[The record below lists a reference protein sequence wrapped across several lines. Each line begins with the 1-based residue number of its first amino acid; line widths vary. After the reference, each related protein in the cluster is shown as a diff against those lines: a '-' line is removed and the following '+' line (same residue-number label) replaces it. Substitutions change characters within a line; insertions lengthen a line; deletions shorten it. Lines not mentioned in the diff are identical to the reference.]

1 MGEFNIYNEILDFS
15 DFIHLFLSKGKRITL
30 EKSEYFCRAEE
41 NFPFVAYLDK
51 GAFRYTCDDSDGKE
65 HILSY
70 AFENEILGNYSPL
83 QNNSYAISNIQ
94 AIQSSVIYMLSI
106 SEINSYFNSSMETQF
121 LGRRIAEVVLFSMAQ
136 RLKSLYCDTPEER
149 YLSLVTKCP
158 DVLNRITLRE
168 MASYL
173 MITPE
178 TLSRIRK
185 RIVLKRKS

>member
-41 NFPFVAYLDK
+41 NFPFVAYLEK

-168 MASYL
+168 MVIFNDNTGNL
-173 MITPE
+173 EPD
-178 TLSRIRK
+178 
-185 RIVLKRKS
+185 

>member
-15 DFIHLFLSKGKRITL
+15 DFINLFINRGKRIDL
-30 EKSEYFCRAEE
+30 QKNEYFCRAEE
-41 NFPFVAYLDK
+41 NFPFIGYLEK
-51 GAFRYTCDDSDGKE
+51 GAFRYTCDASDGKE

-83 QNNSYAISNIQ
+83 QNNSYAIANIQ
-94 AIQSSVIYMLSI
+94 AVQSSVIYRLSI
-106 SEINSYFNSSMETQF
+106 SEVNSYFNSSINAQH

-136 RLKSLYCDTPEER
+136 RLKSVYCDTPEER
-149 YLSLVTKCP
+149 YLSLIAKCP

-178 TLSRIRK
+178 TLSRIRR
-185 RIVLKRKS
+185 RIMSKRKS

>member
-15 DFIHLFLSKGKRITL
+15 DFIHLFLNKGKKITL
-30 EKSEYFCRAEE
+30 EKNEYFCRAEE
-41 NFPFVAYLDK
+41 HFPFVAYLEK

-65 HILSY
+65 HILC
-70 AFENEILGNYSPL
+70 
-83 QNNSYAISNIQ
+83 YAISNIQ
-94 AIQSSVIYMLSI
+94 AVQSSVIYTLSI
-106 SEINSYFNSSMETQF
+106 SEINSYFNSSMDAQF

-178 TLSRIRK
+178 TLSRIRRK
-185 RIVLKRKS
+185 IVLKGKS

>member
-15 DFIHLFLSKGKRITL
+15 DFIHLFLNKGKKITL
-30 EKSEYFCRAEE
+30 EK
-41 NFPFVAYLDK
+41 N
-51 GAFRYTCDDSDGKE
+51 E

-83 QNNSYAISNIQ
+83 QNNCYAISNIQ
-94 AIQSSVIYMLSI
+94 AVQSSVIYTLSI
-106 SEINSYFNSSMETQF
+106 SEINSYFNSSMDAQF

-173 MITPE
+173 MITPK
-178 TLSRIRK
+178 TLSRIRRK
-185 RIVLKRKS
+185 IVLKGKS

>member
-15 DFIHLFLSKGKRITL
+15 DFIHLFMDKGKRIDL
-30 EKSEYFCRAEE
+30 KKNEYFCMAGEH
-41 NFPFVAYLDK
+41 FPFIAYLEK
-51 GAFRYTCDDSDGKE
+51 GAFRYTCDDANGKE

-70 AFENEILGNYSPL
+70 AFENEVFGNYSPL
-83 QNNSYAISNIQ
+83 QNNSYTIANIQ
-94 AIQSSVIYMLSI
+94 AVQNSVIYTLPI
-106 SEINSYFNSSMETQF
+106 SEINSFFNSSMDAQL
-121 LGRRIAEVVLFSMAQ
+121 LGRRIAEVILFSMAQ
-136 RLKSLYCDTPEER
+136 RLKSVYCNTPEER
-149 YLSLVTKCP
+149 YLSLIRKCP

-178 TLSRIRK
+178 TLSRIRR